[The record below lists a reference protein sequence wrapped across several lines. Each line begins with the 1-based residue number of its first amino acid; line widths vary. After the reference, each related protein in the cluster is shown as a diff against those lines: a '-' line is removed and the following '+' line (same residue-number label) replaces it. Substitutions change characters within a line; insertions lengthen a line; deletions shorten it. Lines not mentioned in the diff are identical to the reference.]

1 MSFLGLVVLVAA
13 IVPLVTGGSYRRLA
27 DAPWRGGGLL
37 ALGLGLQLLLDT
49 GLVPKSAWH
58 SVGFGILVASYVVL
72 VGFCGGNML
81 VRGMAVV
88 LIGVALNGFVITI
101 DQGMPVKIPPD
112 WQTSSP
118 VGATVKHHPRAAG
131 DHLLALTDVIVLRK
145 LDAVISF
152 GDLIIAFGLIDVTY
166 WASRRTRRARTG
178 TPLAEKH
185 ADATPVVREVLELP
199 ALPTPTPTPTPT
211 SPTPTPAPAPARRPD
226 RTRPP
231 RPVRVRQP
239 ARVPAESAAP
249 PEPES
254 EPATRSGAGGSMS
267 AIKEAL
273 ERLERP

>member
-1 MSFLGLVVLVAA
+1 
-13 IVPLVTGGSYRRLA
+13 
-27 DAPWRGGGLL
+27 
-37 ALGLGLQLLLDT
+37 
-49 GLVPKSAWH
+49 
-58 SVGFGILVASYVVL
+58 
-72 VGFCGGNML
+72 
-81 VRGMAVV
+81 V